1 MNLSL
6 SDKLNHILESIS
18 SLYAEGWLAVLFI
31 ALIII
36 ELFLTSKK
44 KLVLGVVALIGLAIN
59 FLFIQKTGTGNEAPF
74 MLGLLAIHK
83 SSLFFKYLFNFSG
96 MVVILMMMLSG
107 NNKQE
112 DFKNY
117 GEFYS
122 LFIAIILGLNLM
134 AMANNLL
141 MVYLSIELVSI
152 TSYVLTVFK
161 FDKKGAEG
169 GIKYLLFGAIS
180 SGVMLYG
187 MSLLYGF
194 SGSLVFSEIASGLA
208 HIPTIPVI
216 IALGMTLGGLF
227 FKISAAP
234 FHIWTPDVYEAAP
247 TPLVAFFSVAPKA
260 AGIAVLLTFIQ
271 GFENFVQEEKG
282 IIYLLGFV
290 AGLSILI
297 GNFSAIWQKS
307 AKRMLAYSSIAHSG
321 FLLLA
326 IIPLSAS
333 GYSGLYFYLG
343 IYVFMNF
350 AAFVFIQ
357 FFEETSGNDSI
368 EKMKGT
374 GLSFPVIGILVV
386 TIMIALT
393 GLPITA
399 GFTAK
404 LFIFSALWEAYQNSG
419 EGFMLTLFI
428 FGLFNTLIA
437 LFYYLK
443 IPFFMFFRPNE
454 NQQFSIQPVQTA
466 LLVVLTLPLIFFFF
480 KPDVLTGFL
489 NTLLF

>member
-36 ELFLTSKK
+36 ELFLSNKK
-44 KLVLGVVALIGLAIN
+44 KLILGLVALIGLAFN
-59 FLFIQKTGTGNEAPF
+59 FFLIQKAGTSHEAPF
-74 MLGLLAIHK
+74 MLGLLTIHK
-83 SSLFFKYLFNFSG
+83 GTIFFKNLFNFSG
-96 MVVILMMMLSG
+96 ILVILMMMFSG
-107 NNKQE
+107 DKKQE
-112 DFKNY
+112 DYKNY

-134 AMANNLL
+134 TMANNLL

-169 GIKYLLFGAIS
+169 GLKYLLFGTIS

-194 SGSLVFSEIASGLA
+194 SGSLILSEIAIQLA
-208 HIPTIPVI
+208 HVPTVPII
-216 IALGMTLGGLF
+216 IALGMTFGGLF

-260 AGIAVLLTFIQ
+260 AGIAVLLTFLQ
-271 GFENFVQEEKG
+271 GFESFIQDEKA

-326 IIPLSAS
+326 IIPFSAS
-333 GYSGLYFYLG
+333 GYSSLYFYLS

-350 AAFVFIQ
+350 ASFLFIQ
-357 FFEETSGNDSI
+357 FFEEKSGDDQM
-368 EKMKGT
+368 EKMQ
-374 GLSFPVIGILVV
+374 GLGLTNPLTGILITVV
-386 TIMIALT
+386 MIALT

-404 LFIFSALWEAYQNSG
+404 LFVFSSLWEAYQNSG
-419 EGFMLTLFI
+419 EGFMLALFL

-443 IPFFMFFRPNE
+443 IPFFMFFRQNE
-454 NQQFSIQPVQTA
+454 NQHFTVQPLQTA
-466 LLVVLTLPLIFFFF
+466 FLILLTLPLLIFFF
-480 KPDVLTGFL
+480 KPDLLTGFF
-489 NTLLF
+489 NAFLF